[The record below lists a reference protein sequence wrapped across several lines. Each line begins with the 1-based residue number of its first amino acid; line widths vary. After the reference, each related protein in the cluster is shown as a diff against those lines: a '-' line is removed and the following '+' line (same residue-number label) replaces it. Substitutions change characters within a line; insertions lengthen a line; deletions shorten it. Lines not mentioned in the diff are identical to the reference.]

1 MGPISNSSTVAGSLQ
16 YELDFKQ
23 STINEIMQQ
32 LNSSIKDLKQEANTI
47 SGVIDDGISLADNLD
62 DQVSTLLYSYTN
74 VSRQVN
80 AVFKY

>member
-62 DQVSTLLYSYTN
+62 D
-74 VSRQVN
+74 
-80 AVFKY
+80 